1 MVDDEIQGGL
11 TNTKHFEKVV
21 ETYYCRSL
29 LVLFIAGYQGFLVK
43 PCENLVTDTS

>member
-43 PCENLVTDTS
+43 PCEN